1 MDLTRLAVDAG
12 QFINR
17 TVQLTEESLGQT
29 DKTAL
34 DPGLEELLALADAT
48 KVWTEQII
56 TQTEVLLQPNPG
68 ARLEDRLYEHL
79 EWSAPPRPRAHEL
92 LGEEMVQ
99 AGLEVG
105 STTPYG
111 TALMRC
117 GGTQKQ
123 LGETE
128 RKFVQ
133 SVNIHFLTPLRCFT
147 EGEYRAIQNERKM
160 LVNKRLDLDIAKS
173 RLMKAH
179 QADTEARNLNS
190 NPLKD
195 DYLSQVSYMFSFLR
209 IKWLKM
215 WAQEICQ
222 AEMELR
228 ICQSLFD
235 RQAEITRRLLEGL
248 GSTHISHMRS
258 LTDFVDAQASYF
270 AECQQHAEELQ
281 KHLASIPAVFCSN
294 NWQSARST
302 CVNAKTVD
310 LDDITS
316 APAVVHQLPDFD
328 QDSWSLNSPT
338 KTEKDSSLTAL
349 DPTNNNVSTH
359 SRTSRDY
366 SASRLPAAAT
376 DAASVRTVG
385 EAVPTNTRPVSET
398 TAAEDALLGSRRQDA
413 ASTPVTLQ
421 PMSDD
426 RRTLGGPTCI
436 MPNESHR
443 GENPPQL

>member
-1 MDLTRLAVDAG
+1 SDIMDLTRLAVDAG

-133 SVNIHFLTPLRCFT
+133 SVNIHFLTPLRSFT

-179 QADTEARNLNS
+179 QADREARNLNA
-190 NPLKD
+190 NPLED

-209 IKWLKM
+209 IKWLK
-215 WAQEICQ
+215 

-248 GSTHISHMRS
+248 SSSHISHMRS

-281 KHLASIPAVFCSN
+281 KHLARSVFDLIFKQITQMNAEEMNTAGRFLPASQKC
-294 NWQSARST
+294 
-302 CVNAKTVD
+302 
-310 LDDITS
+310 
-316 APAVVHQLPDFD
+316 P
-328 QDSWSLNSPT
+328 SWS
-338 KTEKDSSLTAL
+338 
-349 DPTNNNVSTH
+349 
-359 SRTSRDY
+359 RI
-366 SASRLPAAAT
+366 
-376 DAASVRTVG
+376 
-385 EAVPTNTRPVSET
+385 
-398 TAAEDALLGSRRQDA
+398 QDA

-421 PMSDD
+421 LMSDD
-426 RRTLGGPTCI
+426 RRTFGGPTCI

-443 GENPPQL
+443 GENHPQL

>member
-133 SVNIHFLTPLRCFT
+133 SVNIHFLTPLRSFT
-147 EGEYRAIQNERKM
+147 EGEYRAIQVKGP
-160 LVNKRLDLDIAKS
+160 
-173 RLMKAH
+173 H
-179 QADTEARNLNS
+179 
-190 NPLKD
+190 PLC
-195 DYLSQVSYMFSFLR
+195 SQR
-209 IKWLKM
+209 
-215 WAQEICQ
+215 C
-222 AEMELR
+222 EMELR

-248 GSTHISHMRS
+248 SSSHISHMRS

-302 CVNAKTVD
+302 F
-310 LDDITS
+310 
-316 APAVVHQLPDFD
+316 VHQLPDFD
-328 QDSWSLNSPT
+328 QDLWSLNSPT

-385 EAVPTNTRPVSET
+385 EAVPTNTRPVRET
-398 TAAEDALLGSRRQDA
+398 TTAEDALLGSRRQDA

-421 PMSDD
+421 LMSDD
-426 RRTLGGPTCI
+426 RRTFGGPTCI

-443 GENPPQL
+443 GENHPQL

>member
-1 MDLTRLAVDAG
+1 DIMDLTRLAVDAG

-133 SVNIHFLTPLRCFT
+133 SVNIHFLTPLRSFT

-179 QADTEARNLNS
+179 QADREARVIVILIL
-190 NPLKD
+190 P
-195 DYLSQVSYMFSFLR
+195 
-209 IKWLKM
+209 
-215 WAQEICQ
+215 

-248 GSTHISHMRS
+248 SSSHISHMRS

-281 KHLASIPAVFCSN
+281 KHLARSVFDLIFKQITQMNAEEMNTAGRFLPASQKCPL
-294 NWQSARST
+294 
-302 CVNAKTVD
+302 CC
-310 LDDITS
+310 
-316 APAVVHQLPDFD
+316 
-328 QDSWSLNSPT
+328 
-338 KTEKDSSLTAL
+338 DSSLTAL

-385 EAVPTNTRPVSET
+385 EAVPTNTRPVRET
-398 TAAEDALLGSRRQDA
+398 TTAEDALLGSRRQDA

-421 PMSDD
+421 LMSDD
-426 RRTLGGPTCI
+426 RRTFGGPTCI

-443 GENPPQL
+443 GENHPQL

>member
-1 MDLTRLAVDAG
+1 DIMDLTRLAVDAG

-133 SVNIHFLTPLRCFT
+133 SVNIHFLTPLRSFT

-179 QADTEARNLNS
+179 QADREAR
-190 NPLKD
+190 
-195 DYLSQVSYMFSFLR
+195 
-209 IKWLKM
+209 
-215 WAQEICQ
+215 

-248 GSTHISHMRS
+248 SSSHISHMRS

-302 CVNAKTVD
+302 CVNAKT
-310 LDDITS
+310 
-316 APAVVHQLPDFD
+316 LPDFD
-328 QDSWSLNSPT
+328 QDLWSLNSPT

-385 EAVPTNTRPVSET
+385 EAVPTNTRPVRET
-398 TAAEDALLGSRRQDA
+398 TTAEDALLGSRRQDA

-421 PMSDD
+421 LMSDD
-426 RRTLGGPTCI
+426 RRTFGGPTCI

-443 GENPPQL
+443 GENHPQL

>member
-1 MDLTRLAVDAG
+1 DIMDLTRLAVDAG

-133 SVNIHFLTPLRCFT
+133 SVNIHFLTPLRSFT

-179 QADTEARNLNS
+179 QADREAR
-190 NPLKD
+190 
-195 DYLSQVSYMFSFLR
+195 VSFNMN
-209 IKWLKM
+209 
-215 WAQEICQ
+215 

-248 GSTHISHMRS
+248 SSSHISHMRS

-281 KHLASIPAVFCSN
+281 KHLA
-294 NWQSARST
+294 RS
-302 CVNAKTVD
+302 TVD

-328 QDSWSLNSPT
+328 QDLWSLNSPT

-385 EAVPTNTRPVSET
+385 EAVPTNTRPVRET
-398 TAAEDALLGSRRQDA
+398 TTAEDALLGSRRQDA

-421 PMSDD
+421 LMSDD
-426 RRTLGGPTCI
+426 RRTFGGPTCI

-443 GENPPQL
+443 GENHPQL

>member
-1 MDLTRLAVDAG
+1 DIMDLTRLAVDAG

-133 SVNIHFLTPLRCFT
+133 SVNIHFLTPLRSFT

-179 QADTEARNLNS
+179 QADREARVKS
-190 NPLKD
+190 FRSTGR
-195 DYLSQVSYMFSFLR
+195 DYSTASGRTQQLSREYTRTRMETWKPVFHFFMPVYVSTFFLFHPP
-209 IKWLKM
+209 
-215 WAQEICQ
+215 Q
-222 AEMELR
+222 
-228 ICQSLFD
+228 
-235 RQAEITRRLLEGL
+235 
-248 GSTHISHMRS
+248 ISHMRS

-281 KHLASIPAVFCSN
+281 KHLARSVFDLIFK
-294 NWQSARST
+294 QIT
-302 CVNAKTVD
+302 QMNAEEM
-310 LDDITS
+310 
-316 APAVVHQLPDFD
+316 
-328 QDSWSLNSPT
+328 N
-338 KTEKDSSLTAL
+338 TAG
-349 DPTNNNVSTH
+349 
-359 SRTSRDY
+359 RF
-366 SASRLPAAAT
+366 LPASQKWGRSH
-376 DAASVRTVG
+376 SVLLSLCLYK
-385 EAVPTNTRPVSET
+385 NTKISGTPALAD
-398 TAAEDALLGSRRQDA
+398 TAAPTPEGPQTERAAGPELIWLQSPLGAPQHLFQCEGALLS
-413 ASTPVTLQ
+413 LMC
-421 PMSDD
+421 PMPP
-426 RRTLGGPTCI
+426 R
-436 MPNESHR
+436 H
-443 GENPPQL
+443 NPKTTHMHVLN